1 MKEQEIISAQQELKH
16 LRTRCGKVYAL
27 GNNRFRAV
35 VQTTPVHEYDAA
47 TRQWVELSAEKR
59 QQMAAQAQSPIATF
73 ADNSADSAA
82 GILDTYVKEGS
93 QQNFSHDE
101 RLWISNTN
109 YYGNRLTYLKV
120 VDLPRLGANHFI
132 TSAKLCVRNVYAPT
146 ADTAIMCTEVLED
159 WNPETIT
166 YDHQP
171 DVSGVYQDY
180 CRVLK
185 NQYSWKEFDVT
196 SLARK
201 WYLGDNHGV
210 QLSAPE
216 SESSFSQLHS
226 SETANQ
232 PYFVLEYA
240 SLAGLES
247 YLTYDHQSAG
257 LAGTGSVSLVNG
269 NLIFSHADTAMN
281 GNRLPVSITHY
292 YNSCDSDKDEF
303 GMGYGWRTSLHQTLH
318 KVLYNG
324 EVAFVYTD
332 GDGTEHFFKKNKDN
346 QKKYSDQSG
355 LSLTLEIGDENITIT
370 DKGDN
375 VMTFPLVSD
384 TPTEDAPETGKAL
397 IQKIQDAVGNEVT
410 VTAVAN
416 SPLKIAS
423 VTDGANRV
431 TTLHYTDGRCDRIRT
446 PWQDAEN
453 CVRFDYYDYYNEE
466 TLYITHEDGRMSK
479 YEYKVVNGYHLLVS
493 ASAIEKH
500 VDQQPDKKL
509 ADVTYEY
516 SNTDAIDGLP
526 HCITHATVTG
536 TKNGTT
542 LTAANVSYTYGNHM
556 ALVKDEISGK
566 TLRYHFNDDGNQVS
580 VDDELGYAMY
590 TRYDR
595 TDDNANA
602 PINHATE
609 RSRMQRV
616 VRNLLLD
623 PMCEENSSVWE
634 KSSTG
639 TITRDQSTRQFGLVS
654 YRLTIWSSD
663 CVYVRQAVTLT
674 PGKSYTLSGY
684 VRSGGPRGVM
694 RVAYTVGNETFTL
707 DSEPGKVWEKTDN
720 MPYERVSVSFTL
732 PEDAEPKVYCMA
744 YCDMQNGFAGG
755 NCWFDAMQL
764 EEGLTL
770 NHFNMVQNSD
780 FSLTGTDGKP
790 KAWTVGKN
798 DASYVEVLPLEAP
811 KDEFHAPDCL
821 KHDNTQKIR
830 LTGRYDRTVT
840 YYQQFRHYG
849 KIGDRFTVGGWCS
862 SFAKKN
868 DPDNYIYCRI
878 TVLFTAG
885 NPDNANCYWATGGS
899 AVFNAE
905 EGNWQFASAGI
916 VAPNNCT
923 YIRVVLQMNRQ
934 MNFADFT
941 GIYLYPEAFG
951 TQYVYDKNG
960 NRKTRKMLYGGQEKS
975 EFDDAD
981 NLTKHTAAGR
991 TVSSTFHYGDT
1002 EAEQKKHLLL
1012 KSIAPLGSVG
1022 TFSYDNFGN
1031 PLTSQVQNADANPS
1045 YFIRGETSYTDDGNY
1060 VAGQKDAR
1068 GKIVRTETDPQRGTT
1083 TSVTDAKGQTVEYK
1097 YDELRR
1103 IVKTSANVGAKEG
1116 ILTAHNE
1123 YTYDAKRGNLVEI
1136 RHNTDGNTANDV
1148 VYSFEQDALGRQT
1161 AVKVGNQ
1168 TLSQSQYQ
1176 NDPTKPN
1183 FGTLTAT
1190 TYGNGAKVSSR
1201 YDDFNRVTGVVYGE
1215 ETAPR
1220 YEYDYNAKGQ
1230 VARVRDN
1237 LLNRTTQSEYDLANR
1252 PVRVKTSEDAKHVY
1266 TGQVAY
1272 DNVYGNLSEFTEKVG
1287 ENRQEYGTKFG
1298 YDDENRPTSLT
1309 YSIGATTIGQSTT
1322 TIDKLNRTT
1331 FSAVKLGSKTFTIEY
1346 HFAAGGYGTGSVTN
1360 LVASITQ
1367 PGCNCGYGYD
1377 DNGNIASATLN
1388 GKWTGY
1394 TYDALGQLV
1403 QVNDHSDTRSGENGT
1418 TWKYTYDL
1426 GGNILKKE
1434 RFAYADTTSPL
1445 ETVTYEYGDAN
1456 WRDKLTAVNGNA
1468 IRYDAIGNPL
1478 SDGTWTYTWQN
1489 GRQLQKVQKS
1499 GVTAEFVYNADGLRV
1514 QKTVNGV
1521 ATNYTLHGKNVVH
1534 MTSGTDELHFFYD
1547 AQNRPAVVV
1556 YNGTAYAYV
1565 KSLQGDIV
1573 AILDENGNAVVSYGY
1588 DAWGAP
1594 LWCTGELAE
1603 TLGKVQPFRYRGYVF
1618 DEETGLYY
1626 LRSRYYN
1633 PGWGRF
1639 VNADNMIAELNLFT
1653 YCKDSPIL
1661 LYDPNGKWSLNKTVI
1676 EDAKS
1681 YVRNIVNQTAAL
1693 ISKAVLNY
1701 NFEISEEQ
1709 KIEQFF
1715 DDVSQEL
1722 GYSMPKDNGSGSWKY
1737 YANSVV
1743 KTDGQI
1749 KKILSAI
1756 LELSVTTASGVITT
1770 AIISSMPVGGA
1781 VAMAEYGVE
1790 TLIKDAITSQ
1800 YPTIPDGVYTS
1811 ETVEYRESLGWKTEY
1826 VVYYHYLHGYD
1837 SNGYYYSA
1845 IWKQTFALT
1854 PFGTDQYNFIYK
1866 QRN

>member
-1 MKEQEIISAQQELKH
+1 MSNQETKQEQIQFLAQQELKH

-47 TRQWVELSAEKR
+47 TYQWVELSAEKR
-59 QQMAAQAQSPIATF
+59 QQMAAQAHSPIATF
-73 ADNSADSAA
+73 SDSANSAENAA

-93 QQNFSHDE
+93 TQNFSHDE

-146 ADTAIMCTEVLED
+146 ADTAIMCKEVLED
-159 WNPETIT
+159 WDPETIT

-180 CRVLK
+180 CRVVK

-201 WYLGDNHGV
+201 WYLGENHGV

-257 LAGTGSVSLVNG
+257 LAGSGSVSLVNG
-269 NLIFSHADTAMN
+269 NLIFAHADTAMN
-281 GNRLPVSITHY
+281 GNRLPVSVTHY

-324 EVAFVYTD
+324 EVEFVYTD
-332 GDGTEHFFKKNKDN
+332 GDGTEHFFKKNKDD

-355 LSLTLEIGDENITIT
+355 LSLTLEVGDENITIT

-384 TPTEDAPETGKAL
+384 TPTEDAPETAKVL

-410 VTAVAN
+410 VTALAD

-431 TTLHYTDGRCDRIRT
+431 TTLHYTDGRCDRIQT
-446 PWQDAEN
+446 PWQNEN
-453 CVRFDYYDYYNEE
+453 SCVRFDYNNEE

-479 YEYKVVNGYHLLVS
+479 YEYVLANGYHLLVS
-493 ASAIEKH
+493 ASAIEPH
-500 VDQQPDKKL
+500 VKNQEDKKL

-516 SNTDAIDGLP
+516 SNTNAIDGLP
-526 HCITHATVTG
+526 HCITHAIVTG

-542 LTAANVSYTYGNHM
+542 LTAANISYTYGNHM

-694 RVAYTVGNETFTL
+694 RVSYTVGNETVTL
-707 DSEPGKVWEKTDN
+707 DSEPGKVWEKTDY

-780 FSLTGTDGKP
+780 FSAVGTDGKP
-790 KAWTVGKN
+790 KAWTIGKN
-798 DASYVEVLPLEAP
+798 DASYVEVLPLDAP
-811 KDEFHAPDCL
+811 KDEFHAPECL

-830 LTGRYDRTVT
+830 LAGRYDRTVT
-840 YYQQFRHYG
+840 FYQQFRHYG

-868 DPDNYIYCRI
+868 DPDNSVYCRI
-878 TVLFTAG
+878 TVQFTSAD
-885 NPDNANCYWATGGS
+885 PVTDKSYWATGGS

-951 TQYVYDKNG
+951 TQYIYDKNG

-1060 VAGQKDAR
+1060 VTEQKDAR
-1068 GKIVRTETDPQRGTT
+1068 GKIVRTETDPERGTT
-1083 TSVTDAKGQTVEYK
+1083 TSVTDAKGQTVT
-1097 YDELRR
+1097 YDYDNLRR
-1103 IVKTSANVGAKEG
+1103 IVKTSAKTCAEAG
-1116 ILTAHNE
+1116 IPTVHNE

-1136 RHNTDGNTANDV
+1136 RHNTDGNAANDV

-1230 VARVRDN
+1230 VARIRDN

-1252 PVRVKTSEDAKHVY
+1252 PVRVKTAEAGQHVY

-1287 ENRQEYGTKFG
+1287 ENRQEFGTKFG

-1331 FSAVKLGSKTFTIEY
+1331 FSAVKLGSKTFTSEY

-1360 LVASITQ
+1360 LVSSITQ

-1394 TYDALGQLV
+1394 TYDALGQLI

-1434 RFAYADTTSPL
+1434 RFAYADTTTPL

-1456 WRDKLTAVNGNA
+1456 WRDKLTAVNGST

-1478 SDGTWTYTWQN
+1478 NDGTWTYTWQN
-1489 GRQLQKVQKS
+1489 GRQLQKMQKS

-1521 ATNYTLHGKNVVH
+1521 VTKYTLHGKNVVH

-1565 KSLQGDIV
+1565 KSLQGDTV

-1618 DEETGLYY
+1618 DEETGFYY
-1626 LRSRYYN
+1626 VSSRYYD
-1633 PGWGRF
+1633 PEIGRF
-1639 VNADNMIAELNLFT
+1639 ISPDTTDVLTATPMGLTDKNLYAYCDNNPVVRVDHGGQFWETVFDVISLGASIVEVCINPTDPWAWAGLAGDAIDLIPFVTGVGEVTRAVKTIDKVTDTVQIA
-1653 YCKDSPIL
+1653 
-1661 LYDPNGKWSLNKTVI
+1661 
-1676 EDAKS
+1676 
-1681 YVRNIVNQTAAL
+1681 
-1693 ISKAVLNY
+1693 KAVDFTDDAADIVKTLDRSSGFTKSTASAGRRIHAGYKATDNFSSIGKEYRRINGIRPDYIDFNTRTIYELKPMNPRGVRSGICQLQKY
-1701 NFEISEEQ
+1701 N
-1709 KIEQFF
+1709 K
-1715 DDVSQEL
+1715 EL
-1722 GYSMPKDNGSGSWKY
+1722 GGGFN
-1737 YANSVV
+1737 
-1743 KTDGQI
+1743 
-1749 KKILSAI
+1749 LR
-1756 LELSVTTASGVITT
+1756 LEL
-1770 AIISSMPVGGA
+1770 
-1781 VAMAEYGVE
+1781 Y
-1790 TLIKDAITSQ
+1790 
-1800 YPTIPDGVYTS
+1800 
-1811 ETVEYRESLGWKTEY
+1811 
-1826 VVYYHYLHGYD
+1826 
-1837 SNGYYYSA
+1837 
-1845 IWKQTFALT
+1845 
-1854 PFGTDQYNFIYK
+1854 
-1866 QRN
+1866 

>member
-47 TRQWVELSAEKR
+47 THQWVELSAEKR
-59 QQMAAQAQSPIATF
+59 QQMAAQAHSPIATL
-73 ADNSADSAA
+73 ADSANSAENAA

-93 QQNFSHDE
+93 TQNFSHDE

-146 ADTAIMCTEVLED
+146 ADTAIMCKEVLED
-159 WNPETIT
+159 WDPETIT

-180 CRVLK
+180 CRVVK

-201 WYLGDNHGV
+201 WYLGENHGV

-257 LAGTGSVSLVNG
+257 LAGTGNVSLVNG

-324 EVAFVYTD
+324 EVEFVYTD
-332 GDGTEHFFKKNKDN
+332 GDGTEHFFKKNKDD

-355 LSLTLEIGDENITIT
+355 LSLTLEVGDENITIT

-375 VMTFPLVSD
+375 GMTFPLVSD
-384 TPTEDAPETGKAL
+384 TPTEDAPETAKVL

-410 VTAVAN
+410 VTALAD

-431 TTLHYTDGRCDRIRT
+431 TTLHYTDGRCDRIQT
-446 PWQDAEN
+446 PWQDEN
-453 CVRFDYYDYYNEE
+453 SCVRFNYYNEE

-479 YEYKVVNGYHLLVS
+479 YKYALANGYHLLMS

-516 SNTDAIDGLP
+516 SNTNAIDGLP

-674 PGKSYTLSGY
+674 LGKSYTLSGY

-694 RVAYTVGNETFTL
+694 RVAYTVNGQEITL

-732 PEDAEPKVYCMA
+732 PENAEPKVYCMA

-770 NHFNMVQNSD
+770 NHFNMIQNSD
-780 FSLTGTDGKP
+780 FSVTGTDGKP
-790 KAWTVGKN
+790 KAWTIGKN
-798 DASYVEVLPLEAP
+798 DASYVEVLPLDAP
-811 KDEFHAPDCL
+811 KDEFHAPECL

-830 LTGRYDRTVT
+830 LAGRYDRTVT

-951 TQYVYDKNG
+951 TQYIYDKNG

-981 NLTKHTAAGR
+981 NLTRHTAAGR
-991 TVSSTFHYGDT
+991 TVSSTFSYGDT
-1002 EAEQKKHLLL
+1002 EEEQKKHLLL
-1012 KSIAPLGSVG
+1012 KSIAPLGSVS
-1022 TFSYDNFGN
+1022 TFTYDAFGN
-1031 PLTSQVQNADANPS
+1031 PLTSQVQNADTNPS
-1045 YFIRGETSYTDDGNY
+1045 YFIRGETTYTDDGNY
-1060 VAGQKDAR
+1060 VTEQKDAR
-1068 GKIVRTETDPQRGTT
+1068 GKIVRTEIDPQRGTT
-1083 TSVTDAKGQTVEYK
+1083 MSVTDAKGQTVT
-1097 YDELRR
+1097 YDYDNLRR

-1136 RHNTDGNTANDV
+1136 RHNTDGNAANDV

-1190 TYGNGAKVSSR
+1190 TYGNGAKISSR

-1309 YSIGATTIGQSTT
+1309 YSVGAATIGQSTT

-1331 FSAVKLGSKTFTIEY
+1331 FSAVKLGSKTFTSEY

-1394 TYDALGQLV
+1394 TYDALGQLI

-1418 TWKYTYDL
+1418 TWTYSYDL

-1434 RFAYADTTSPL
+1434 RFAYNDTTNPL
-1445 ETVTYEYGDAN
+1445 ETVTYTYGDAN
-1456 WRDKLTAVNGNA
+1456 WRDKLTAVNGST

-1489 GRQLQKVQKS
+1489 GRQLQKMQKA

-1521 ATNYTLHGKNVVH
+1521 ATKYTLHGKNVVH
-1534 MTSGTDELHFFYD
+1534 MTSGTDELHIFYD

-1573 AILDENGNAVVSYGY
+1573 AILDENGNTVVSYGY

-1603 TLGKVQPFRYRGYVF
+1603 MLGKVQPFRHRGYVF

-1633 PGWGRF
+1633 PRWGRF
-1639 VNADNMIAELNLFT
+1639 VNADGAIIQKNLFA
-1653 YCKDSPIL
+1653 YCSNGPIVG
-1661 LYDPNGKWSLNKTVI
+1661 YDPSGFERVKLTPHRSDSSEKYPDSVMSVDLFV
-1676 EDAKS
+1676 E
-1681 YVRNIVNQTAAL
+1681 L
-1693 ISKAVLNY
+1693 IKQAV
-1701 NFEISEEQ
+1701 ETE
-1709 KIEQFF
+1709 
-1715 DDVSQEL
+1715 
-1722 GYSMPKDNGSGSWKY
+1722 GWKY
-1737 YANSVV
+1737 IYGHARWKETDCVGLPKYVLEWYYSHKSFKKLYQITKGENKGEILNQV
-1743 KTDGQI
+1743 KDLAVYGMQNGETFDITDWNDIPIGAAVF
-1749 KKILSAI
+1749 KYDPTNPEATKENKGWLH
-1756 LELSVTTASGVITT
+1756 VGVYIGITE
-1770 AIISSMPVGGA
+1770 
-1781 VAMAEYGVE
+1781 EYG
-1790 TLIKDAITSQ
+1790 
-1800 YPTIPDGVYTS
+1800 YTIAAAASKKDGVGYFPLTDEYTK
-1811 ETVEYRESLGWKTEY
+1811 W
-1826 VVYYHYLHGYD
+1826 GYF
-1837 SNGYYYSA
+1837 NGVSY
-1845 IWKQTFALT
+1845 
-1854 PFGTDQYNFIYK
+1854 D
-1866 QRN
+1866 